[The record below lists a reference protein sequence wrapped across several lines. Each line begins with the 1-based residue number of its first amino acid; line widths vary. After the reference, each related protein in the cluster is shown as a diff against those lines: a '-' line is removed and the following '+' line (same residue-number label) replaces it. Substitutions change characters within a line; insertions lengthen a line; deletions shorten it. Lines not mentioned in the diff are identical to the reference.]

1 MIDFNARI
9 KDALA
14 LASDTKVF
22 QFGEDILKHAPDLFM
37 ENFPGKKALIVADG
51 NTWVAAGEKVWSY
64 FTIYFEYPNQT
75 CHKLTKISMNGGTVV
90 YCHMIQ
96 NLLKINVKLG
106 RLSFYF

>member
-37 ENFPGKKALIVADG
+37 ENFPGK
-51 NTWVAAGEKVWSY
+51 
-64 FTIYFEYPNQT
+64 
-75 CHKLTKISMNGGTVV
+75 
-90 YCHMIQ
+90 
-96 NLLKINVKLG
+96 
-106 RLSFYF
+106 